1 MTALQGEKTTFRG
14 WGKFTEVSGELC
26 SAADGREDLLI
37 FELCLDFHHMDSET
51 MHNRSKFAP
60 ITSCLRYTW
69 CFNQSKNR
77 HLWKVKMDGT
87 EGWSWILYRKR
98 VKVRLEIS
106 RINVS
111 LSKHKRRWSE
121 RFEQNEVK
129 EMKRFPDT
137 EMVTIPG
144 YSLKGLRRKKKT
156 LMFVVPVHKPFTSGK
171 RSGFNVKP
179 ILWELPFNHQVTN
192 NKTFLPD
199 LQGSCQETKPSEFI
213 TETVVVGTWESA
225 CSNKNGDLSYS
236 SFSFPPFFPLFFLPY
251 IPTFCLFT
259 PSFSPFFHL
268 SLSAL
273 FHLRLLC
280 FSRKLS
286 LVG

>member
-14 WGKFTEVSGELC
+14 WGKFTEISGELC

-156 LMFVVPVHKPFTSGK
+156 LMFVVPVHKPFTSGETLWIQCQTNFVRITLQSPGHK
-171 RSGFNVKP
+171 QQNIFTWLAGFMSG
-179 ILWELPFNHQVTN
+179 
-192 NKTFLPD
+192 NKTFRVYYRNS
-199 LQGSCQETKPSEFI
+199 GSGNMGECIFKQK
-213 TETVVVGTWESA
+213 WW
-225 CSNKNGDLSYS
+225 
-236 SFSFPPFFPLFFLPY
+236 
-251 IPTFCLFT
+251 
-259 PSFSPFFHL
+259 
-268 SLSAL
+268 SLI
-273 FHLRLLC
+273 
-280 FSRKLS
+280 
-286 LVG
+286 